1 MLRLPMLCLLS
12 GQKED
17 FMLRVFTVG
26 IGHKCHFQHVCHITD
41 RQNRI
46 APMVASCRPG
56 SISVFSFCF
65 QGLYS
70 VEETVCLS
78 LQKRKLLGRDSI
90 TLPILI
96 KQR

>member
-1 MLRLPMLCLLS
+1 MIRLLMLCLLS
-12 GQKED
+12 GQEED
-17 FMLRVFTVG
+17 FMLRDFTVV
-26 IGHKCHFQHVCHITD
+26 IGHKCHFQAVWYVTD
-41 RQNRI
+41 CQNLI
-46 APMVASCRPG
+46 PPVVASCCSV

-70 VEETVCLS
+70 VEETVFLG

-90 TLPILI
+90 ALPILI